1 VDGVEDIRIAEA
13 GKLSTLVV
21 GISNSLVDLGMLSIQ
36 DIPQLPKSVQE
47 VLAAVGLILVLL

>member
-1 VDGVEDIRIAEA
+1 VDGVEDIRIAEV

-21 GISNSLVDLGMLSIQ
+21 GISNSLVDLGMLSIR